1 MTKIQM
7 LLFAYAYLSDVKG
20 FVWRQSERRIFCALT
35 SVGALFIFTFLEE
48 VKIMETIRGWYANIG
63 KKIKTLAIWTFII
76 AAIACIISGI
86 IMMLSNEG
94 AAFIPGAF
102 FMVLGSIAAFIS
114 SWTLYAFGELVDN
127 SQTIAERLNPENV
140 PLKSKESYLCPNCD
154 EDIEK
159 GCLECPKCGQ
169 KIEW

>member
-1 MTKIQM
+1 M

-63 KKIKTLAIWTFII
+63 KKIKTLAIILFIFGTVMGIFLAVHLVSNYEDLIFFGLLVLVI
-76 AAIACIISGI
+76 API
-86 IMMLSNEG
+86 
-94 AAFIPGAF
+94 GAF
-102 FMVLGSIAAFIS
+102 VS
-114 SWTLYAFGELVDN
+114 SWILYGFGEIVDN
-127 SQTIAERLNPENV
+127 SQIITKRLDSENV
-140 PLKSKESYLCPNCD
+140 PVIPVEKCYLCPSCD
-154 EDIEK
+154 EEIEE

-169 KIEW
+169 EIEWQ